1 MVRYRIHRIGG
12 LRHAKTNT
20 TTKTRRTER
29 NQKRICVSHP
39 ARNANHRG
47 HRCNA
52 GNYEDRQPRCMG
64 MAAQK
69 TYRKRNHTDTA
80 IAGLQDRPSHHR
92 NRRTISDILVRDITM
107 SKKNIFVHAF
117 CHELRTVM
125 RDCLFALPLNIL
137 RTFSLKLFNWDF
149 TGRNKLFVSARWN
162 TLPVLSN

>member
-12 LRHAKTNT
+12 LRHAKINT

-39 ARNANHRG
+39 ARNANHGG

-52 GNYEDRQPRCMG
+52 GNYEDWQPRGMG

-69 TYRKRNHTDTA
+69 TYRERNHTDTA

-92 NRRTISDILVRDITM
+92 ISRAISDILVRRPHD
-107 SKKNIFVHAF
+107 KF
-117 CHELRTVM
+117 
-125 RDCLFALPLNIL
+125 
-137 RTFSLKLFNWDF
+137 
-149 TGRNKLFVSARWN
+149 
-162 TLPVLSN
+162 